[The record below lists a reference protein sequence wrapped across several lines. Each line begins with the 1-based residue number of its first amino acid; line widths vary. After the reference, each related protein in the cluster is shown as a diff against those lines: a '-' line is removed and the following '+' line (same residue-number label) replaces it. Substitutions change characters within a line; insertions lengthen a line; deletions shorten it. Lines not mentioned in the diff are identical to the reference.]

1 MKEKILFNL
10 KNARKDLLTIVRDV
24 PFDLK
29 VTEKWSVKDVL
40 SHIVGWDFHTVRAIE
55 ECLRGERPFYFDLNW
70 DTLNEEEVEKRRTL
84 SKEEI
89 LNEMEQSHRA
99 LLNLVLSLPEQRL
112 TEYHG
117 HRWKRYKITP
127 ESMLKAAIDHDIF
140 HTRKIEAAHQNPQ
153 I

>member
-1 MKEKILFNL
+1 MKEKILLNL
-10 KNARKDLLTIVRDV
+10 KNARKDLLAAVKDV
-24 PFDLK
+24 PADLK

-40 SHIVGWDFHTVRAIE
+40 SHIIGWDFHTTRAIE

-70 DTLNEEEVEKRRTL
+70 DTLNEEEVSKRRTL

-99 LLNLVLSLPEQRL
+99 LLNLVSSLPEQRL
-112 TEYHG
+112 TEFHG

-127 ESMLKAAIDHDIF
+127 ESMLKAAIDHDLF
-140 HTRKIEAAHQNPQ
+140 HARKIEAAHQNL
-153 I
+153 